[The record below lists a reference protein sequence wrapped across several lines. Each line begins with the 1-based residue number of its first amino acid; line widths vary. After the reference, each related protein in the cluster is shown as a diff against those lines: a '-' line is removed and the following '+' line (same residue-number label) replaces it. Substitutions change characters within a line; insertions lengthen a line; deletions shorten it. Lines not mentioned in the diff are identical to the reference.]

1 MSNFAITME
10 PLEIAWNF
18 YGSKAWTI
26 ARMSWK
32 TAALRCTAPRG
43 WSGGA
48 VHLLCS
54 SFSSHVYTR
63 TWDTSA
69 IFEFTR
75 AFEHYLAFGKFH
87 DYISNSSRV
96 IVLTNWRTHTH
107 TPHHTP
113 HTSTNRHWWKQ
124 YNICYAVLVRVATSK
139 MRHTLEF
146 LSRDIANMF
155 VCLSVRNV
163 PVFYGNGLTCIIVSS
178 PHGSPI
184 TPVLRVSNIFAKFR
198 RGHLLRGR

>member
-1 MSNFAITME
+1 
-10 PLEIAWNF
+10 
-18 YGSKAWTI
+18 
-26 ARMSWK
+26 MSWK

-107 TPHHTP
+107 HTTHHTHLQTDTGENNTFAMLSLCGWQP
-113 HTSTNRHWWKQ
+113 AKWEHTGVFIAW
-124 YNICYAVLVRVATSK
+124 YSK
-139 MRHTLEF
+139 Y
-146 LSRDIANMF
+146 
-155 VCLSVRNV
+155 VCLSVCPSV
-163 PVFYGNGLTCIIVSS
+163 CLSVT
-178 PHGSPI
+178 
-184 TPVLRVSNIFAKFR
+184 FR
-198 RGHLLRGR
+198 YSMETA